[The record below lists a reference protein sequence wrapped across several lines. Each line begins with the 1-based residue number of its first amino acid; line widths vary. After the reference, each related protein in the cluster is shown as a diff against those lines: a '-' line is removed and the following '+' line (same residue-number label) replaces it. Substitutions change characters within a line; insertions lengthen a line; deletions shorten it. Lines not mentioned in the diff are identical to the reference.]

1 MPSDGL
7 MVKKSWLMGPRTSS
21 ILPMDVFCSM
31 LVFGCGFVVGRTET
45 YLVLEVYRR
54 VEVRDLGVDA
64 LADYLSL
71 AGVHKRAHLQNGSR
85 RAKVALS
92 ITTASTVTT
101 TSTAAFNFISLVCVL
116 LLFES
121 IGTLHT
127 AKATTTTATA
137 TAESTAAS
145 RSSSAE

>member
-1 MPSDGL
+1 
-7 MVKKSWLMGPRTSS
+7 
-21 ILPMDVFCSM
+21 
-31 LVFGCGFVVGRTET
+31 VVGRRET
-45 YLVLEVYRR
+45 NLVLEVYRR

-71 AGVHKRAHLQNGSR
+71 AGVHKLAHLQNGSR
-85 RAKVALS
+85 RTKVALS
-92 ITTASTVTT
+92 VATAAAVTT
-101 TSTAAFNFISLVCVL
+101 TSTTAFNFISLVCVL
-116 LLFES
+116 LHFDT

-127 AKATTTTATA
+127 AKATTATA